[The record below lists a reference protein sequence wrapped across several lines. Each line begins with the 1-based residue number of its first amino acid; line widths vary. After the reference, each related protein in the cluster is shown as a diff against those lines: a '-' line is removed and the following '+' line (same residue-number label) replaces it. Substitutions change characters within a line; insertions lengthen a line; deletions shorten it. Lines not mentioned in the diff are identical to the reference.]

1 MSHHPVTM
9 STRAVFVAVALAV
22 LQAPVQAAAPAGRY
36 ACDGAACTVAVS
48 TDTVL
53 DTATAL
59 VWQRT
64 PAPSTSGYTWAAAG
78 TYCQGL
84 TLGGFAVGSWRLPA
98 KLELETLVDDSV
110 YDPAIDTTAFSNT
123 PALAFWSSSPYAGNT
138 GSAWVVYFND
148 GTSSNPDV
156 SVAYQVRCVR

>member
-9 STRAVFVAVALAV
+9 STRAVLASVALV
-22 LQAPVQAAAPAGRY
+22 FLQAPAQAAAPAGRY
-36 ACDGAACTVAVS
+36 TIG

-59 VWQRT
+59 VWQRA
-64 PAPSTSGYTWAAAG
+64 PAPATYAWAAAG

-84 TLGGFAVGSWRLPA
+84 TLGGFAAGSWRLPA

-110 YDPAIDTTAFSNT
+110 YNPAIDTTAFPNT
-123 PALAFWSSSPYAGNT
+123 AAPIFWSSSPNVNRKR
-138 GSAWVVYFND
+138 SA
-148 GTSSNPDV
+148 
-156 SVAYQVRCVR
+156 VAARG